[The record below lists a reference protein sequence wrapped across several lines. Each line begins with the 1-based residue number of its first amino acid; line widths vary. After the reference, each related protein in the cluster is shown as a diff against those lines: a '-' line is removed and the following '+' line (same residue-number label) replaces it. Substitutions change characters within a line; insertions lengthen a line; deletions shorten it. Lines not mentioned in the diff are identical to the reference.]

1 MMKTFTASVL
11 ATSVLAQSYDKHQKT
26 YWTAMRD
33 GMPGQK
39 AGYSLTGYFETY
51 LESGATVPTFNV

>member
-1 MMKTFTASVL
+1 
-11 ATSVLAQSYDKHQKT
+11 
-26 YWTAMRD
+26 MRD